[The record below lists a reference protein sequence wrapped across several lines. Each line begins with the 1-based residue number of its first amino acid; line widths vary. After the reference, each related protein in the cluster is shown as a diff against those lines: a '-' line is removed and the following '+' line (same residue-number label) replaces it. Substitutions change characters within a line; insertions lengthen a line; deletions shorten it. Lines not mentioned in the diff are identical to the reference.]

1 MLALP
6 LTPTVDPIYN
16 RSDQVWRE
24 SPNRQFRLVI
34 LFFLFFDTFSL
45 SFLTHKHLLEARD
58 RFLLCHN
65 QLLLVI
71 SFLLKLS
78 DRSLK
83 RVKLK
88 RSNLELVAQVLLRLV
103 AILDLT
109 LSFIQILRAFSKL
122 DTHGLELN
130 KEVSEGR
137 F

>member
-1 MLALP
+1 MLVLP
-6 LTPTVDPIYN
+6 LTPTVDPIDN
-16 RSDQVWRE
+16 RGDQIWGK
-24 SPNRQFRLVI
+24 SPNRQPRLVI
-34 LFFLFFDTFSL
+34 FFFLFFDTISL
-45 SFLTHKHLLEARD
+45 SVVTHKHLLEAGD
-58 RFLLCHN
+58 CILLSHN

-71 SFLLKLS
+71 TFLFKLG

-83 RVKLK
+83 RVNLK

-109 LSFIQILRAFSKL
+109 LCFIQILCAFSKL